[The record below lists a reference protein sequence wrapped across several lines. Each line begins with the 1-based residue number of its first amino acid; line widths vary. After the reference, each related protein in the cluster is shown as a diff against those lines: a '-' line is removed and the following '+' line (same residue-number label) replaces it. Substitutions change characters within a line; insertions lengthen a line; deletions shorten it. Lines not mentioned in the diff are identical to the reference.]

1 MSGCCFHE
9 HQGKL
14 EWELLDIRSKI
25 NWLSSETLTDWI
37 CSLNSSNCWFTE
49 ENQLDLH
56 HQQLIKQHWDHV
68 MVHLIP
74 TDRHNKQTNKP
85 TPHYRQSWASQHE
98 ENQHVSEPIR
108 SLSSPGVAVVVAA
121 GGDEKPPN
129 DGAMLFPL
137 VRLPRPLKLPPFP
150 KPEKAAG
157 AEAAL
162 AAAAAAALAA
172 KPLNPLKAPPP
183 SAWNNTWT

>member
-1 MSGCCFHE
+1 
-9 HQGKL
+9 
-14 EWELLDIRSKI
+14 
-25 NWLSSETLTDWI
+25 
-37 CSLNSSNCWFTE
+37 
-49 ENQLDLH
+49 
-56 HQQLIKQHWDHV
+56 
-68 MVHLIP
+68 MVQLIP
-74 TDRHNKQTNKP
+74 TDTTNKQTNKP
-85 TPHYRQSWASQHE
+85 TPNYRQSSASRHA
-98 ENQHVSEPIR
+98 ENQHISEPIR

-137 VRLPRPLKLPPFP
+137 VRLLRPLKLPPFP

-162 AAAAAAALAA
+162 AAAAVLRE

-183 SAWNNTWT
+183 SA

>member
-1 MSGCCFHE
+1 M
-9 HQGKL
+9 
-14 EWELLDIRSKI
+14 
-25 NWLSSETLTDWI
+25 
-37 CSLNSSNCWFTE
+37 
-49 ENQLDLH
+49 
-56 HQQLIKQHWDHV
+56 
-68 MVHLIP
+68 
-74 TDRHNKQTNKP
+74 
-85 TPHYRQSWASQHE
+85 
-98 ENQHVSEPIR
+98 
-108 SLSSPGVAVVVAA
+108 VVAA

-129 DGAMLFPL
+129 DGATLFPL

-183 SAWNNTWT
+183 SA